1 MTHSGR
7 RRSLQ
12 IAAALLLFAPFVVLA
27 EGPASSAW
35 VQKTPGTVNT
45 PALVSQTHIR
55 VYFTPGDSA
64 ETAIVDQLLAAR
76 DSVLVQAYSFTNP
89 AIASALTGARERGVK
104 VVMLLDKSHR
114 TQKYSAADFTTHGG
128 VETLIDDRHAIAHN
142 KIMIIDGQIVITG
155 SYNFTKAAEKS
166 NAENLVIIE
175 SPEVAGK
182 YLQNW
187 QKHHRHSQPYRK
199 P

>member
-1 MTHSGR
+1 MMGCR
-7 RRSLQ
+7 QRGLGLVG
-12 IAAALLLFAPFVVLA
+12 LLLLAAGAASA
-27 EGPASSAW
+27 EGPAPVSVSAIPAA
-35 VQKTPGTVNT
+35 KPGIS
-45 PALVSQTHIR
+45 SQTHIR

-64 ETAIVDQLLAAR
+64 ESAIVDQLLGAK
-76 DSVLVQAYSFTNP
+76 DSILVQAYSFTNP
-89 AIASALTGARERGVK
+89 AIASALVGARERGVK
-104 VVMLLDKSHR
+104 VVLLLDKSHR